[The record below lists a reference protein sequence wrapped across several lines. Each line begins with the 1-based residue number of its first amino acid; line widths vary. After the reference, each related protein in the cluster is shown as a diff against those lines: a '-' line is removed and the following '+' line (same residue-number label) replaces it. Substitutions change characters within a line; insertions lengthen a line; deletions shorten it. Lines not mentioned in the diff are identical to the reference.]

1 MLRLLI
7 LSAAIIIGGCQA
19 EAEPEPPTAWT
30 LEREYD
36 TDCLNWL
43 SWAFEHEGVTY
54 TSSGGGDDNH
64 FVALDLATGE
74 CTRAGDLTRAVL
86 FHPRAATQSY
96 LLASDGHFINYSIY
110 DRATWRRLGSIGLTS
125 ALRDL
130 ILRDDRLYALQSSR
144 DGAQSISVFTVPGLE
159 FVEERALALT
169 GYGGS
174 LPLHDGFLL
183 ASQRGERIHLT
194 VIDLNGRAVRE
205 HSIRAV
211 EPDPTRNCP
220 PSLQPLGANAV
231 LLQITC
237 GAYAVVDVATLA
249 VRSTVALDAGA
260 SFAEAY
266 LSENILY
273 LLAEHSDPQHGRPT
287 RFEPVLFDFA
297 TGERIG
303 SLPTLTSNSGL
314 HIQVGDRLVW
324 ATHVR
329 TRAHVQVF
337 DLRAR
342 AAR

>member
-7 LSAAIIIGGCQA
+7 LSAAIILGGCQ
-19 EAEPEPPTAWT
+19 AEPEPPTAWT

-36 TDCLNWL
+36 TDCLGWL
-43 SWAFEHEGVTY
+43 SNAFQYEGVAY
-54 TSSGGGDDNH
+54 TSRGWGNDNH
-64 FVALDLATGE
+64 FMALNLVTGE
-74 CTRAGDLTRAVL
+74 CTRAGNLPVGVR
-86 FHPRAATQSY
+86 FQPRAATQAY

-110 DRATWRRLGSIGLTS
+110 DRTTWRRLGSIGLNS

-144 DGAQSISVFTVPGLE
+144 DGQSISVFTVPDLE

-174 LPLHDGFLL
+174 LPLQDGFLL
-183 ASQRGERIHLT
+183 ASQRDERVHLT

-231 LLQITC
+231 LLQAAC
-237 GAYAVVDVATLA
+237 GSYAVVDVATFA
-249 VRSTVALDAGA
+249 VRYTVALDADA

-266 LSENILY
+266 LSDGILY
-273 LLAEHSDPQHGRPT
+273 LLAEHSDPHHGGLT
-287 RFEPVLFDFA
+287 RFEPVLFDFV

-303 SLPTLTSNSGL
+303 ALPALTSNSGL
-314 HIQVGDRLVW
+314 HIQVGDRLIW

-342 AAR
+342 PAR

>member
-1 MLRLLI
+1 MLRHLI
-7 LSAAIIIGGCQA
+7 LSAAIIIGGCQ
-19 EAEPEPPTAWT
+19 AEPEPPTAWT

-54 TSSGGGDDNH
+54 ASNGGGDDNH
-64 FVALDLATGE
+64 FVALDLVTGE
-74 CTRAGDLTRAVL
+74 CTRAGDLNRAV
-86 FHPRAATQSY
+86 FFRPRAATQTY

-130 ILRDDRLYALQSSR
+130 ILRDDRLYALQSPR
-144 DGAQSISVFTVPGLE
+144 GGGQSISVFTVPDLE

-169 GYGGS
+169 AYGGS

-183 ASQRGERIHLT
+183 ASQRDERVHLT

-211 EPDPTRNCP
+211 EPDPSRNCP

-231 LLQITC
+231 LLQTAC

-249 VRSTVALDAGA
+249 VRYTVALDAGA

-266 LSENILY
+266 LSDGVLY
-273 LLAEHSDPQHGRPT
+273 LLAEHSDPQHGGPT
-287 RFEPVLFDFA
+287 RFEPILFDFV
-297 TGERIG
+297 TGERVG
-303 SLPTLTSNSGL
+303 ALPALTSNSGL
-314 HIQVGDRLVW
+314 HIQVGDRLIW

-329 TRAHVQVF
+329 TRTHVQVF
-337 DLRAR
+337 DLRTR
-342 AAR
+342 PTR